1 MIVSVAQAQLYFLAL
16 TRILAMMIAVPVLGG
31 QTIPLQVRVGL
42 GLILAAILLPWQPL
56 PPQTEWMDGLAYAI
70 WVVREVLIGTL
81 AGFAARLTFGA
92 LQIAGEA
99 MGLGSG
105 FASSRLFNPAI
116 AESSTALDQFFMMVV
131 MLYFLVIDGH
141 HLFLIAVK
149 KTFEILPLM
158 APLPLDRMDVLM
170 QTTAQLI
177 LAGVHLALPVMAAL
191 FLTDLTLGL
200 LARVAPQVQVY
211 FLGLPLKIGVSLI
224 AMGLVIV
231 VGLPLIG
238 NLYREIAPR
247 MLTLIGN

>member
-1 MIVSVAQAQLYFLAL
+1 MIISVAQAQLYFLAL

-31 QTIPLQVRVGL
+31 QSIPVQVRIGL
-42 GLILAAILLPWQPL
+42 GLVLAAVLLPWQPL
-56 PPQTEWMDGLAYAI
+56 PAQSEWMDWLAYAVAI
-70 WVVREVLIGTL
+70 AREILIGTL
-81 AGFAARLTFGA
+81 AGFAARLTFAA

-105 FASSRLFNPAI
+105 FASSRLFNPALS
-116 AESSTALDQFFMMVV
+116 ESSTALDQFFVMVA

-149 KTFEILPLM
+149 KTFDFLPLM

-170 QTTAQLI
+170 ETTAQLI

-200 LARVAPQVQVY
+200 LARIAPQVQVY

-224 AMGLVIV
+224 AMGMVIV
-231 VGLPLIG
+231 VGLPLLG
-238 NLYREIAPR
+238 NLYSQIAPR
-247 MLTLIGN
+247 MLALIGD